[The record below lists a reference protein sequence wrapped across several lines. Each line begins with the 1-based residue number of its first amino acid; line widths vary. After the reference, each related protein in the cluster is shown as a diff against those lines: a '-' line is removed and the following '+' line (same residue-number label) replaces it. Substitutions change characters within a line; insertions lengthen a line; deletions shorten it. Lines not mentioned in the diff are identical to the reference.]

1 MLRCSTCCWFLVKRK
16 KIIEQGNQS
25 EISYKYFK
33 SKEEKGI
40 KWRWTCKAYTELE
53 TFGGMR
59 AQDLGY
65 GYIE

>member
-1 MLRCSTCCWFLVKRK
+1 MF
-16 KIIEQGNQS
+16 
-25 EISYKYFK
+25 YKYFR
-33 SKEEKGI
+33 SKEEKDI